1 MRSIDND
8 TLLQVM
14 TELMEDVAPEKEE
27 RANQAITDLKKELAA
42 KQERF
47 RAIVARIDKVNGLIV
62 NLNVNNGLPET
73 KLVIKSLEARRDS
86 LEGEAETINLGKMV
100 RKLGLLERDLQAI
113 KDNQELIEQIQ
124 ESLNG

>member
-86 LEGEAETINLGKMV
+86 LESEAETINLGKMV